1 MRGPL
6 DDGSNESAGS
16 DALVRAALWILVAY
30 LCATVVPVLRW
41 STTSGDWLPASL
53 HVAALLVVAAIAGLS
68 TVPAW
73 ARAWTPLLV
82 APYLYIEL
90 RWAIPG
96 AGRPHSD
103 GLVMSWEAA
112 LFPSDPSRTLGV
124 SWGSPLVSE
133 LLHAC
138 YLSYYLLMY
147 APPVSLWLRGR
158 QRDFAA
164 TLLALAVVYATC
176 FLAYVAFPVD
186 GPRFVHGPA
195 IAPDGPIRAIVLSV
209 LESGSSRGS
218 AFPSSHVAASV
229 VAAICALRFQPRAGI
244 LVTAIAA
251 GLSVGAVYGGYHY
264 AVDILAGLLTGVASA
279 AIAYG
284 LERRLLSGTAAPR

>member
-1 MRGPL
+1 M
-6 DDGSNESAGS
+6 
-16 DALVRAALWILVAY
+16 RAALWVLVAY
-30 LCATVVPVLRW
+30 LCATAVPVVRW
-41 STTSGDWLPASL
+41 SVSLGDSLPTIL
-53 HVAALLVVAAIAGLS
+53 HAIVLLVVAGLARLER
-68 TVPAW
+68 VPTW
-73 ARAWTPLLV
+73 ARAWSPLLV

-103 GLVMSWEAA
+103 ALVMSWEAA

-124 SWGSPLVSE
+124 SWGSPLLSE

-138 YLSYYLLMY
+138 YLSYYPLMY
-147 APPVSLWLRGR
+147 APPVLLWLRGR
-158 QRDFAA
+158 RREFAA
-164 TLLALAVVYATC
+164 TLLALAVVYAVC
-176 FLAYVAFPVD
+176 FLAYVLFPVD

-195 IAPDGPIRAIVLSV
+195 IAPDGPIRSLVLSV

-229 VAAICALRFQPRAGI
+229 VAAICALRFQPSAGI
-244 LVTAIAA
+244 LVSLIAA

-264 AVDILAGLLTGVASA
+264 AVDVVGGLLTGVACA
-279 AIAYG
+279 AIAYA
-284 LERRLLSGTAAPR
+284 LERRVLSGTAAPR